1 MSFPQKGQ
9 KVTLNHTTKSRQ
21 RVLAGLSWDAREDKV
36 GLMGKVLNTDSQH
49 DLDISC
55 YVYDRKGEFIDFVG
69 AEAQDSLDQS
79 GKIYHSGDDMSG
91 AGEGDDESISAELAE
106 LPGNVHGIVYLVE
119 IRSNH
124 VFSEIASPYVRLAD
138 GMTDNNLLE
147 INITDDD
154 CTDKIA
160 FVAFSIYRSI
170 ESPTGWMLYNVSE
183 YPNIDQIEDWG
194 AYLAQFVD

>member
-1 MSFPQKGQ
+1 MTSPEKGQ
-9 KVTLNHTTKSRQ
+9 KVPLNHTLKSRQ

-36 GLMGKVLNTDSQH
+36 GLMGKVMNTDSQH

-55 YVYDRKGEFIDFVG
+55 YVYNRQGEFIDFVG
-69 AEAQDSLDQS
+69 AEAQDSMDQS

-106 LPGNVHGIVYLVE
+106 LPGNVHGIVYLIE

-124 VFSEIASPYVRLAD
+124 VFADIASPYVRLAD

-147 INITDDD
+147 INISHDE

-160 FVAFSIYRSI
+160 FVAFSIFRSI
-170 ESPTGWMLYNVSE
+170 ESSTGWMLYNVSE
-183 YPNIDQIEDWG
+183 YPDIDQIEDWG
-194 AYLAQFVD
+194 GYLAQFVD